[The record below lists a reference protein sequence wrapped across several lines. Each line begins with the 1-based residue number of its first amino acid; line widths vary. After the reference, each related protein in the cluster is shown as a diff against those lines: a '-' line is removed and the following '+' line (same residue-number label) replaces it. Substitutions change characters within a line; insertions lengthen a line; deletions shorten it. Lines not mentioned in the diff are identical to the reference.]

1 MPTYYIKGGT
11 SRVTLTDREF
21 VAAGGEK
28 KIYAK
33 AGTAYCVYHN
43 PKQAIPIGK
52 IRELSS
58 LSHPGVVLPTAELL
72 DSQKKHCGE
81 VMKFVDDSYAP
92 KSPDIKPLVLCQLF
106 TNAFRRKQD
115 ITNSDVVGITDQMLE
130 IVRHCHANN
139 VVLVDPNETNWLVRH
154 DLKFTYIIDTSC
166 VQTANYPGTAIKPA
180 IRDWSASS
188 FTPDSDW
195 YSVAVVLGW
204 LWAGIHPYTAFHPD
218 WKHLDASA
226 AMIPRMKAHHSF
238 FRPGTEFNRACR
250 PLSDIPTG
258 LRGWLIDVL
267 DKGKR
272 GPAPDTCGTVS
283 VTISAVK
290 APLQAVSSGLVEL
303 KHIDMRADDITGV
316 FGPIV
321 NTDPLLYVFTPQRG
335 TAIAVGVE
343 NGKLV
348 LVDDF
353 GDPVELTFNA
363 KRVFVSG
370 GRAYA
375 VGDTAV
381 AEIVF
386 NEVNGTIRAT
396 VRKVGSIADLPTTR
410 VYPGCVIQNLLG
422 KYLLSIFPES
432 GKCYQHQLPELEGW
446 QILDAKYELGAFV
459 VCAEQHGQYKML
471 LYRIQE
477 NTKECIEICQ
487 EHGDVNFA
495 VTDRGVTAI
504 MEPSGTLRIC
514 SNRIGSANVKR
525 VQFPEPDMLL
535 FSRDSKIVAALGS
548 KLFDII
554 LK

>member
-11 SRVTLTDREF
+11 SRVTLTDRDF

-28 KIYAK
+28 KVFAK
-33 AGTAYCVYHN
+33 GGTAYCVYHN

-52 IRELSS
+52 IRELAG
-58 LSHPGVVLPTAELL
+58 LNHPGVVLPTAELL
-72 DSQKKHCGE
+72 DSGKQHCGE

-106 TNAFRRKQD
+106 TNAFRRKQGID
-115 ITNSDVVGITDQMLE
+115 NSDVAKITDQILE
-130 IVRHCHANN
+130 IVRHCHASN
-139 VVLVDPNETNWLVRH
+139 VVLVDPNETNWLIRH
-154 DLKFTYIIDTSC
+154 DLKFTYLIDTSC
-166 VQTANYPGTAIKPA
+166 VQTASYPGTAIKPA
-180 IRDWSASS
+180 IRDWTAQS

-195 YSVAVVLGW
+195 YSIAVVLGW

-218 WKHLDASA
+218 WKHLDANA

-267 DKGKR
+267 DNGKR
-272 GPAPDTCGTVS
+272 GPAPDACGAVS
-283 VTISAVK
+283 VTISAVQV
-290 APLQAVSSGLVEL
+290 PLQAASSGLVEL
-303 KHIDMRADDITGV
+303 KQIDMRADDITGV

-321 NTDPLLYVFTPQRG
+321 NTDQFLYVFTPLRG
-335 TAIAVGVE
+335 TAIAVGIE
-343 NGKLV
+343 DGRLV
-348 LVDDF
+348 LIDDT
-353 GDPVELTFNA
+353 GDTIELNFNA

-370 GRAYA
+370 GRAY
-375 VGDTAV
+375 VVSDTAV
-381 AEIVF
+381 AEISF
-386 NEVNGTIRAT
+386 NEVNGEVRAT

-410 VYPGCVIQNLLG
+410 TYPGCVIQNLLG

-446 QILDAKYELGAFV
+446 QILDAKYESGAFV

-477 NTKECIEICQ
+477 NSKECVEICR

-495 VTDRGVTAI
+495 VTDKGIVAI
-504 MEPSGTLRIC
+504 MEPNGTLRIC
-514 SNRIGSANVKR
+514 SNRPRSTNIKR
-525 VQFPEPDMLL
+525 VQFPEPDMTL
-535 FSRDSKIVAALGS
+535 FSRDNKIVGALGR
-548 KLFDII
+548 KLYDII
-554 LK
+554 LR